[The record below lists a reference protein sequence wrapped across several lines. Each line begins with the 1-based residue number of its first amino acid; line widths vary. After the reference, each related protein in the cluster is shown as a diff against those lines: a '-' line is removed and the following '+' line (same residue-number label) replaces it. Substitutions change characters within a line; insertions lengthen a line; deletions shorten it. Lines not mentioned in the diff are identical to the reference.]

1 MFVLLLLAGV
11 LLTLIG
17 RLYHIQILQHSK
29 LQARARAQ
37 HLARIRYEPKRGTIY
52 DRNGRELAIS
62 IKVNSAYAIPA
73 RLKSK
78 EKTARRISAILG
90 LGYRDILKGLTSG
103 RSFCWLKRKISPSE
117 AETIKGLGLPG
128 IRLLAEWKRFYPK
141 GSLACQVIGFV
152 GMDNQGLEG
161 VELYYDEEFRGEQSL
176 FTFQRDARGY
186 HIWGAKHPKSSEQ
199 NERPILPVA
208 SRQRRVE
215 GQTFDGCDLN
225 LTIDEVIQHI
235 AQRELNR
242 AVDQYRAK
250 SGIIIVMVPETG
262 EILAMAN
269 WPTYNPNDFENYSPG
284 TFRNRAITDTF
295 EPGSV
300 LKVVTA
306 AAALEDGVVGPDDR
320 FYCEE
325 GAFKLFNHTIHDVK
339 DHGWLTFR
347 EIIEVSSNIGV
358 VKVGQQVGKEK
369 LYRCLRKCGF
379 NTLTGIDLPGEV
391 RGVLQRPDQWS
402 RLSMGSIPIGQ
413 EISVTGIQLISAI
426 SAMAN
431 GGLLMRPWIVKE
443 ISDSKGRVL
452 KGFNPVVV
460 RRVVSTETSK
470 IMTNI
475 LKGVVDRGTGKLA
488 RIPGYQVAGKTG
500 TAQKPDS
507 TSGGY
512 SKDRFIAVFAG
523 WVPADSPQLAIL
535 VVIDEPQGVVHHGGL
550 IAAPVFRR
558 VALDALRYLNVPP
571 LQSAFDEATSDQ
583 EQTSDQRSGRP
594 CRAATFQA
602 GTPRFIGEAAGK
614 TMMPDLLGLT
624 MRDASRILSGYRL
637 KPFFEG
643 SGIAIRQSPTPGTE
657 ITPGDECFL
666 QFKPPISDR
675 SGTVKG
681 LFE

>member
-1 MFVLLLLAGV
+1 MFVLLLLAGL

-17 RLYHIQILQHSK
+17 RLYHIQILRHSK
-29 LQARARAQ
+29 LQTKARAQ
-37 HLARIRYEPKRGTIY
+37 HLARIEYEPKRGTIY

-62 IKVNSAYAIPA
+62 VKVNSAYVIPA
-73 RLKSK
+73 RVKNK
-78 EKTARRISAILG
+78 EETARKLSAILG
-90 LGYRDILKGLTSG
+90 LGYRDILKGLKSG

-117 AETIKGLGLPG
+117 AETIKGLELPG
-128 IRLLAEWKRFYPK
+128 IKLLAEWKRFYPK
-141 GSLACQVIGFV
+141 GSLACQVIGFA

-161 VELYYDEEFRGEQSL
+161 VELYYDEELRGKQSL

-186 HIWGAKHPKSSEQ
+186 HI
-199 NERPILPVA
+199 LP
-208 SRQRRVE
+208 VE
-215 GQTFDGCDLN
+215 GQIFDGCDLS

-242 AVDQYRAK
+242 AIDQYRAR
-250 SGIIIVMVPETG
+250 SGTIIVMVPETG

-269 WPTYNPNDFENYSPG
+269 WPSYNPNDFENCSPE

-306 AAALEDGVVGPDDR
+306 AAALEDGIVGPDDR

-325 GAFKLFNHTIHDVK
+325 GAFKLVNHTIHDVE
-339 DHGWLTFR
+339 DHGWLTLR
-347 EIIEVSSNIGV
+347 EVIEVSSNIGM

-379 NTLTGIDLPGEV
+379 NALTGIDLPGEV
-391 RGVLQRPDQWS
+391 RGVLQRPAQWS
-402 RLSMGSIPIGQ
+402 WLSMGAIPIGQ
-413 EISVTGIQLISAI
+413 EISVTSIQLISAI

-431 GGLLMRPWIVKE
+431 GGLLMRPWIVKK

-452 KGFNPVVV
+452 KEFNPVVV
-460 RRVVSTETSK
+460 QRVISTETSK
-470 IMTNI
+470 IMTNT
-475 LKGVVDRGTGKLA
+475 LKGVVERGTGKLA

-500 TAQKPDS
+500 TAQKPNPA
-507 TSGGY
+507 SGGY
-512 SKDRFIAVFAG
+512 SKDRFIALFAG

-535 VVIDEPQGVVHHGGL
+535 VVIDEPHGIVHYGGL
-550 IAAPVFRR
+550 VAAPVFKR
-558 VALDALRYLNVPP
+558 VGLDALRYLNVPP
-571 LQSAFDEATSDQ
+571 LQSAFDEVASNQ

-594 CRAATFQA
+594 WRASTFQA
-602 GTPRFIGEAAGK
+602 GPPRFIGEVSGK
-614 TMMPDLLGLT
+614 TVMPELLGLT

-666 QFKPPISDR
+666 QFEPPISDR